1 MEQLDGKC
9 ELYGWLSF
17 TGMCGLAVLIGVYS
31 FDVEPIAR
39 VALLMLCGVLFTLGL
54 VGICGWSAYAIG
66 RRVRFVGED
75 ACAFAGGIAGS
86 VLLFTIGYYI

>member
-1 MEQLDGKC
+1 MERLDEKC
-9 ELYGWLSF
+9 GLYRWLSF
-17 TGMCGLAVLIGVYS
+17 TGLCGLLMLLVVYS
-31 FDVEPIAR
+31 FDVESIAR

-54 VGICGWSAYAIG
+54 VGICGWSAHAIG

-86 VLLFTIGYYI
+86 ALLFAIGHLI